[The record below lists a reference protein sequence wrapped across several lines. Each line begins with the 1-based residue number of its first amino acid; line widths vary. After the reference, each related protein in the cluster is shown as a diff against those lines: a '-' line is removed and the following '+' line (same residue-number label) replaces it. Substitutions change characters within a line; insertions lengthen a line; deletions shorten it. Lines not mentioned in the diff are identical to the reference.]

1 MERKQTD
8 TQEDGHGQRDI
19 ERQTEKQATN
29 RERQKNEHTDRHI
42 PKSHNNQQLCAT
54 KKEHSWRVQEGITDW
69 GKSGC
74 MRVGIL
80 GGFKL
85 SSDHFNKSVS
95 YKQDSDILKIYQ

>member
-54 KKEHSWRVQEGITDW
+54 KKEHSWRAQEGIMDW
-69 GKSGC
+69 GKS
-74 MRVGIL
+74 
-80 GGFKL
+80 
-85 SSDHFNKSVS
+85 
-95 YKQDSDILKIYQ
+95 